1 MTVSAVVWRHASV
14 RAHNSSRAN
23 ITKRPSTPGSLP
35 LRRRPMCWG
44 TPPSSGFVS
53 IVVAAQGAVID
64 KSRRTEPGS
73 RRCDAGLTVEGSVSG
88 YCQSPMTGALGRS
101 APKGEP

>member
-73 RRCDAGLTVEGSVSG
+73 RRKDAGPGR
-88 YCQSPMTGALGRS
+88 ALCVARGLVGVV
-101 APKGEP
+101 ALKEDAAFPGL